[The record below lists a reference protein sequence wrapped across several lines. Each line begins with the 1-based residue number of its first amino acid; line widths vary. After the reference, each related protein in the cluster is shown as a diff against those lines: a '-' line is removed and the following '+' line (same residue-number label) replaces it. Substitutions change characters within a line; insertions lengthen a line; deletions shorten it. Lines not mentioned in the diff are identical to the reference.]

1 MNLEGR
7 IPFVNVLCYQT
18 RAPVFQKAFPALP
31 MAMERQAGSEE
42 SGRVSS
48 TEGVHVFLF
57 S

>member
-18 RAPVFQKAFPALP
+18 RAPVFQKAFLALP
-31 MAMERQAGSEE
+31 MAMERQAGSDE